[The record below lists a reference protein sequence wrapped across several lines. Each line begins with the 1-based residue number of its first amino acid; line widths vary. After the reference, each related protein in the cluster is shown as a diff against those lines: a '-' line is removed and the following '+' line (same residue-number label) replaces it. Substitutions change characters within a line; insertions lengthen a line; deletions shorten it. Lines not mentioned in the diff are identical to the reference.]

1 MPPIPKRSTKTV
13 ACTKT
18 CIAKYI
24 RTHFGPCGKDTTK
37 TLSLMNDINIQPT
50 LPPSVTTVDV
60 QGKTVHIVGTAHVSH
75 ASVQDVHTTLALTQP
90 DTVCVEL
97 CPSRHQAMTRPED
110 WKKMDIF
117 QVVKEKKSLFL
128 LIQLI
133 LSAFYRSIAKQL
145 GIQPGAEMLAAVDMA
160 REQDAQ
166 LILADRDVNITLK
179 RVWGY
184 LSWWHKLKMLFH
196 LLATL
201 VLPDKVDESSI
212 EDLKDKDQLEVVMD
226 QVAQAYPQ
234 VKKRLIDERDLYL
247 AHSIQ
252 NAPGRVIVAVVGAGH
267 VPGIV
272 KALPTDIDIGPLQEM
287 PPSSKWPV
295 IFKWGIPVII
305 LSLLIYGFVQGPEQS
320 VQSISIWIVVNG
332 IFSAL
337 AVSLALAHPLT
348 IASTFLAAPL
358 TSLNPSIAAGWVAG
372 LVQAWIKKPTVADL
386 EGLPQ
391 ALGSVRGFWL
401 NPVCRIL
408 LVVVLANL
416 GSSLGTFVAGSW
428 IASRLF

>member
-1 MPPIPKRSTKTV
+1 
-13 ACTKT
+13 
-18 CIAKYI
+18 
-24 RTHFGPCGKDTTK
+24 
-37 TLSLMNDINIQPT
+37 MNDTHTAYT
-50 LPPSVTTVDV
+50 LPSSVTSVELP
-60 QGKTVHIVGTAHVSH
+60 GKTVHIVGTAHVSH
-75 ASVQDVHTTLALTQP
+75 ASVRDVQQTISLTQP

-97 CPSRHQAMTRPED
+97 CPSRHQAMTQPED
-110 WKKMDIF
+110 WKKMDIYK
-117 QVVKEKKSLFL
+117 VVKEKKSLFL

-133 LSAFYRSIAKQL
+133 LSSFYRSIAKQL

-160 REQDAQ
+160 QEQGAE

-184 LSWWHKLKMLFH
+184 LSWWHKMKMLFQ
-196 LLATL
+196 LLASL
-201 VLPDKVDESSI
+201 ILPEKVDESSI
-212 EDLKDKDQLEVVMD
+212 EELKDKDQLEVVMD
-226 QVAQAYPQ
+226 QVAKSYPQ
-234 VKKRLIDERDLYL
+234 VKNKLIDERDLYL

-252 NAPGRVIVAVVGAGH
+252 NAPGQVVVAVVGAGH

-272 KALPTDIDIGPLQEM
+272 KALPTPIDTAPLLEL
-287 PPSSKWPV
+287 PPASIWPQ
-295 IFKWGIPVII
+295 ILKWGIPII
-305 LSLLIYGFVQGPEQS
+305 IVGLLAYGFTQGPEQS
-320 VQSISIWIVVNG
+320 VQSISIWILVNG
-332 IFSAL
+332 LFSAL

-358 TSLNPSIAAGWVAG
+358 TSLNPTIAAGWVAG
-372 LVQAWIKKPTVADL
+372 LIQAWIKKPTVADL
-386 EGLPQ
+386 EGLPK

>member
-1 MPPIPKRSTKTV
+1 MN
-13 ACTKT
+13 
-18 CIAKYI
+18 
-24 RTHFGPCGKDTTK
+24 DTT
-37 TLSLMNDINIQPT
+37 TEHT

-60 QGKTVHIVGTAHVSH
+60 QDRTVHIVGTAHVSH
-75 ASVQDVHTTLALTQP
+75 ASVRDVQEAISLTQP

-97 CPSRHQAMTRPED
+97 CPSRHQAMTQPDD
-110 WKKMDIF
+110 WKKMDIYK
-117 QVVKEKKSLFL
+117 VVKEKKSLFL

-133 LSAFYRSIAKQL
+133 LSSFYRSIAKQL
-145 GIQPGAEMLAAVDMA
+145 GIQPGAEMLAAVNMA
-160 REQDAQ
+160 REQGAQ

-184 LSWWHKLKMLFH
+184 LSWWHKLKMLFQ
-196 LLATL
+196 LLASL
-201 VLPDKVDESSI
+201 ILPDKVDESSI
-212 EDLKDKDQLEVVMD
+212 EELKDKDQLEVVMD
-226 QVAQAYPQ
+226 QVAKSFPQ
-234 VKKRLIDERDLYL
+234 VKQKLIDERDLYL

-252 NAPGRVIVAVVGAGH
+252 NAPGRVVVAVVGAGH
-267 VPGIV
+267 VPGII
-272 KALPTDIDIGPLQEM
+272 KALPTKIDTAPLLEL
-287 PPSSKWPV
+287 PAPSLWPK
-295 IFKWGIPVII
+295 ILKWGIPCII
-305 LSLLIYGFVQGPEQS
+305 AGLLAYGFYQGVEQS
-320 VQSISIWIVVNG
+320 VQSVSIWILVNG

-348 IASTFLAAPL
+348 IASTFVAAPL
-358 TSLNPSIAAGWVAG
+358 TSLNPTIAAGWVAG

-391 ALGSVRGFWL
+391 SLGSVRGFWL

>member
-1 MPPIPKRSTKTV
+1 
-13 ACTKT
+13 
-18 CIAKYI
+18 
-24 RTHFGPCGKDTTK
+24 
-37 TLSLMNDINIQPT
+37 MNDTNT
-50 LPPSVTTVDV
+50 ALRLPSSVTTVDV
-60 QGKTVHIVGTAHVSH
+60 HGKTVHIVGTAHVSH
-75 ASVQDVHTTLALTQP
+75 ASVRDVHDTISLTQP

-97 CPSRHQAMTRPED
+97 CPSRHQAMTQPDE
-110 WKKMDIF
+110 WKKMDIYK
-117 QVVKEKKSLFL
+117 VVKEKKSLFL

-133 LSAFYRSIAKQL
+133 LSSFYRSIAKQL
-145 GIQPGAEMLAAVDMA
+145 GIQPGAEMLAAVNMA
-160 REQDAQ
+160 QEQGAE

-184 LSWWHKLKMLFH
+184 LSWWHKLKMLFQ

-201 VLPDKVDESSI
+201 ILPDKVDESSI
-212 EDLKDKDQLEVVMD
+212 EELKDKDQLEVVMD
-226 QVAQAYPQ
+226 QVAKSYPQ
-234 VKKRLIDERDLYL
+234 VKKKLIDERDLYL

-252 NAPGRVIVAVVGAGH
+252 KAPGRVVVAVVGAGH

-272 KALPTDIDIGPLQEM
+272 KALPTRIDIAPLLELPAPSLGPKIL
-287 PPSSKWPV
+287 
-295 IFKWGIPVII
+295 KWGIPLII
-305 LSLLIYGFVQGPEQS
+305 VSLLAYGFVQGPEQS
-320 VQSISIWIVVNG
+320 VQSVSIWILVNG
-332 IFSAL
+332 LFSAL

-348 IASTFLAAPL
+348 IASTFVAAPL
-358 TSLNPSIAAGWVAG
+358 TSLNPTIAAGWVAG

-386 EGLPQ
+386 EGLPRS
-391 ALGSVRGFWL
+391 LGSVRGFWL

>member
-1 MPPIPKRSTKTV
+1 
-13 ACTKT
+13 
-18 CIAKYI
+18 
-24 RTHFGPCGKDTTK
+24 
-37 TLSLMNDINIQPT
+37 MNDTQTAYT
-50 LPPSVTTVDV
+50 LPSSVTSVELP
-60 QGKTVHIVGTAHVSH
+60 GKTVHIVGTAHVSH
-75 ASVQDVHTTLALTQP
+75 ASVRDVQQTISLTQP

-97 CPSRHQAMTRPED
+97 CPSRHQAMTQPED
-110 WKKMDIF
+110 WKKMDIYK
-117 QVVKEKKSLFL
+117 VVKEKKSLFL

-133 LSAFYRSIAKQL
+133 LSSFYRSIAKQL

-160 REQDAQ
+160 QEQGAE

-184 LSWWHKLKMLFH
+184 LSWWHKMKMLFQ
-196 LLATL
+196 LLASL
-201 VLPDKVDESSI
+201 ILPEKVDESSI
-212 EDLKDKDQLEVVMD
+212 EELKDKDQLEVVMD
-226 QVAQAYPQ
+226 QVAKSYPQ
-234 VKKRLIDERDLYL
+234 VKNKLIDERDLYL

-252 NAPGRVIVAVVGAGH
+252 NAPGRVVVAVVGAGH

-272 KALPTDIDIGPLQEM
+272 KALPTHIEIAPLLEL
-287 PPSSKWPV
+287 PPASIWPR
-295 IFKWGIPVII
+295 ILKWGIPII
-305 LSLLIYGFVQGPEQS
+305 IVGLLVYGFTQGPEQS
-320 VQSISIWIVVNG
+320 VQSVSIWILVNG
-332 IFSAL
+332 LFSAL

-348 IASTFLAAPL
+348 IASTFVAAPL
-358 TSLNPSIAAGWVAG
+358 TSLNPTIAAGWVAG
-372 LVQAWIKKPTVADL
+372 LIQAWIKKPTVADL
-386 EGLPQ
+386 EGLPK